1 MLMSKTSSL
10 FLVVVLVL
18 MLLGAGCNQ
27 QPAPAQQQT
36 QVKRIISLSPHVTE
50 ILYALGQQDKLVAV
64 TDYCSYPPQASKKPH
79 IGGLLNPNIE
89 RIILLKPDVLIGVP
103 AHQAL
108 AEKLKKQGLTTVLLP
123 NDQLT
128 DVFFTIDSLGRLL
141 NCEKQAKALIRTLK
155 DSLSHYQR
163 LAHSLN
169 PENRRAVLVIGR
181 EPGTVRHIT
190 VVGPHTF
197 LDSVWTLVGGKNV
210 FNDLPVAYTQVGQEA
225 LLTKQPDIIIE
236 LRINEQWD
244 SQKELQ
250 NFREWQPL
258 FEVRAVQ
265 KRNIFVL
272 TENYTLIPGP
282 RLYLL
287 AKDFYHIL
295 RNANDQ

>member
-27 QPAPAQQQT
+27 QPAPAQQKT

-50 ILYALGQQDKLVAV
+50 ILYVLGQQDKLVGV
-64 TDYCSYPPQASKKPH
+64 TDYCSYPPQAAKKPH

-103 AHQAL
+103 AHQSL

-141 NCEKQAKALIRTLK
+141 NCRKQAKALIRSLK
-155 DSLSHYQR
+155 DSLNHYQR
-163 LAHSLN
+163 LAHSLT
-169 PENRRAVLVIGR
+169 PENRCAALVIGR

-190 VVGPHTF
+190 IVGPHTF

-210 FNDLPVAYTQVGQEA
+210 FDDLPVGYTQVGQEA

-250 NFREWQPL
+250 NFKEWQPL
-258 FEVRAVQ
+258 SEVRAVQ

-272 TENYTLIPGP
+272 TGNYTLIPGP

-295 RNANDQ
+295 RQANGQ